1 MLVSASRPRRGFV
14 IVLAVALALPAASAA
29 QDLSTFLSHPPAPGS
44 WARYRVETRDPASP
58 DAPPKVSSF
67 CLAVTGAETRGNRSY
82 FWLETSP
89 MDLARDKDGTLRIL
103 IPTDPTPEEAR
114 NPFREIQAAQFKPR
128 EGESYQ
134 LSSSVVSMVRSQ
146 AHGAQVTQILE
157 PAGTEAR
164 PLGAHPAT
172 PCEKAMLS
180 TRSEGD
186 FFFRHRI
193 LEETGTYWFSDQTPF
208 RLVEATLERTE
219 TREGKSPRRR
229 LVTVRLE
236 EAGATEAP
244 SAFPTPPTRTRGIF
258 SLLFR

>member
-1 MLVSASRPRRGFV
+1 
-14 IVLAVALALPAASAA
+14 
-29 QDLSTFLSHPPAPGS
+29 
-44 WARYRVETRDPASP
+44 
-58 DAPPKVSSF
+58 
-67 CLAVTGAETRGNRSY
+67 
-82 FWLETSP
+82 
-89 MDLARDKDGTLRIL
+89 
-103 IPTDPTPEEAR
+103 
-114 NPFREIQAAQFKPR
+114 
-128 EGESYQ
+128 
-134 LSSSVVSMVRSQ
+134 
-146 AHGAQVTQILE
+146 
-157 PAGTEAR
+157 
-164 PLGAHPAT
+164 
-172 PCEKAMLS
+172 MLS

-229 LVTVRLE
+229 SVTVRLE